1 MEQLK
6 EAARPAVGIRN
17 LINET
22 KKAKLSP
29 EDRTSINVAG
39 LITPFMMINEPRH
52 EENRLFA
59 YAKTKT
65 HISFAVTAKLISAFV
80 YATRIGQSLYFI
92 YTKLQASTH
101 LVCLYSLVCV

>member
-39 LITPFMMINEPRH
+39 LID
-52 EENRLFA
+52 
-59 YAKTKT
+59 K
-65 HISFAVTAKLISAFV
+65 
-80 YATRIGQSLYFI
+80 
-92 YTKLQASTH
+92 
-101 LVCLYSLVCV
+101 